1 MGEKNYKYFVSF
13 LFMHSIWCCFL
24 SYIGTLSLMAYL
36 ERINFYSMQ
45 FNMGGNVVKADGL
58 LALQYLF
65 MSETIF
71 FFLIVMCAIMGI
83 TLFIF
88 VLYHFYLIG
97 KGTTTNER
105 VRKNDEIDFYTKEI
119 KVSQDLQKRFT
130 PDVKEM
136 KWKG

>member
-1 MGEKNYKYFVSF
+1 
-13 LFMHSIWCCFL
+13 
-24 SYIGTLSLMAYL
+24 
-36 ERINFYSMQ
+36 
-45 FNMGGNVVKADGL
+45 MGGNVVKADSL